1 MSAAR
6 RPDMSRL
13 PMFVAMFGFGL
24 ACVLAAVLVNVAVIF
39 ALPRP
44 EPEIYQLRDIEL
56 VLGGRELPHTA
67 QRLLDVRYDVR
78 PPPGPPPAPGG
89 YRVRTEQHIARD
101 LGVKDGEVVFAR
113 KPLGGFMDLAP
124 IPRGMGRPPEFR
136 DFRARAPSR
145 LFELA
150 QGPGQPV
157 LIGPFRVGLKQA
169 DGRWRIVETR
179 NPQLFDPWRQRVLLW
194 FLASI
199 LVTAPLAYLFA
210 RRLSA
215 PISAFAEAAD
225 RLGRDP
231 HASALN
237 LRGTAEIG
245 VAARAFNDMQE
256 RLRRYV
262 EDRTAMIGAV
272 AHDLRTPLTRLR
284 FHAESAPPALR
295 EKMAA
300 DIAEMD
306 AMVAATLAF
315 VRDASQTGDRVRLEL
330 RSLLE
335 TVVDGFAELGRDVRL
350 EPGEAVVIEGDT
362 VALRRMFANL
372 IDNAV
377 KFGGLARVHL
387 ALEDGCAVV
396 EVEDDGPGLAEGEL
410 EQVFEPFRRGEPSRN
425 RDTGGI
431 GLGLTASRTIARAHG
446 GDIVLAN
453 RRGGGLKARVSLPL

>member
-1 MSAAR
+1 MTSAR

-13 PMFVAMFGFGL
+13 PLFVAMFGFGL
-24 ACVLAAVLVNVAVIF
+24 ACVLAAVLVNIAVIF

-56 VLGGRELPHTA
+56 VLGGRELPPSA
-67 QRLLDVRYDVR
+67 QKVLAVRYDSK
-78 PPPGPPPAPGG
+78 PPPGPPPAPQG
-89 YRVRTEQHIARD
+89 YRQRTEQRIARD
-101 LGVKDGEVVFAR
+101 LDLKDADVVFAR

-124 IPRGMGRPPEFR
+124 FPRGMGRPVQFR
-136 DFRARAPSR
+136 RREPSR

-157 LIGPFRVGLKQA
+157 LIGPFSVGIRQA
-169 DGRWRIVETR
+169 DGRWRIIETR
-179 NPQLFDPWRQRVLLW
+179 NPRLLDPWRQHALLW

-215 PISAFAEAAD
+215 PIAAFAEAAD

-231 HASALN
+231 TAPALN
-237 LRGTAEIG
+237 LQGTAEIG

-284 FHAESAPPALR
+284 FHAESAPRELR
-295 EKMAA
+295 DKMAA

-315 VRDASQTGDRVRLEL
+315 VRDASQAGPRVKLEL
-330 RSLLE
+330 RSLVE
-335 TVVDGFAELGRDVRL
+335 TVVDGFSELGRDVRL
-350 EPGEAVVIEGDT
+350 QPGEAVVVEGDT
-362 VALRRMFANL
+362 VALKRLVANL
-372 IDNAV
+372 VDNAI
-377 KFGGLARVHL
+377 KFGGLARVSL
-387 ALEDGCAVV
+387 QIEDDCAVV
-396 EVEDDGPGLAEGEL
+396 EVEDDGPGLAESEL
-410 EQVFEPFRRGEPSRN
+410 EVVFEPFRRGEPSRN

-431 GLGLTASRTIARAHG
+431 GLGLSAARTIARAHG
-446 GDIVLAN
+446 GDIILAN
-453 RRGGGLKARVSLPL
+453 RLGGGLKARVSLPM

>member
-1 MSAAR
+1 MSAPR

-13 PMFVAMFGFGL
+13 PMFVAIFGFGL
-24 ACVLAAVLVNVAVIF
+24 ACVLAAVLVNIAVIF

-56 VLGGRELPHTA
+56 VLGGRGLPPAA
-67 QRLLDVRYDVR
+67 QKLLDVRFDSK
-78 PPPGPPPAPGG
+78 PPPGPPPAPEG
-89 YRVRTEQHIARD
+89 YRKRTEQRIARD
-101 LGVKDGEVVFAR
+101 LGLKDADVVFAR
-113 KPLGGFMDLAP
+113 RPFGGFTDLGP
-124 IPRGMGRPPEFR
+124 FPRGMGRPPEFR
-136 DFRARAPSR
+136 RREPSR

-157 LIGPFRVGLKQA
+157 LIGPFSVGVKQT

-179 NPQLFDPWRQRVLLW
+179 NPRLLDPWRQHALLW

-215 PISAFAEAAD
+215 PIAAFAQAAD

-231 HASALN
+231 TAPPLN
-237 LRGTAEIG
+237 LQGTAEIG

-284 FHAESAPPALR
+284 FHAESAPRELR
-295 EKMAA
+295 DKMAA

-315 VRDASQTGDRVRLEL
+315 VRDASQAGPRVRLEL
-330 RSLLE
+330 RSLVE

-350 EPGEAVVIEGDT
+350 EPGEAVVVEGDT
-362 VALRRMFANL
+362 VALKRMFANL
-372 IDNAV
+372 IDNAI
-377 KFGGLARVHL
+377 KFGGLARVTL
-387 ALEDGCAVV
+387 QAEDDCAVV
-396 EVEDDGPGLAEGEL
+396 EVEDDGPGLAENEL
-410 EQVFEPFRRGEPSRN
+410 EVVFEPFRRGEPSRN

-431 GLGLTASRTIARAHG
+431 GLGLTAARTIARGHG
-446 GDIVLAN
+446 GDITLAN
-453 RRGGGLKARVSLPL
+453 RLGGGLKARASLPI

>member
-1 MSAAR
+1 MSASTGR
-6 RPDMSRL
+6 GSQL
-13 PMFVAMFGFGL
+13 PLFAAMFGFGL
-24 ACVLAAVLVNVAVIF
+24 ACVLAAVLVNIAVIF

-56 VLGGRELPHTA
+56 VLGGRELPPAA
-67 QRLLDVRYDVR
+67 QKLLSVRLDRR
-78 PPPGPPPAPGG
+78 PPPGPPATQGG
-89 YRVRTEQHIARD
+89 YRSRTEQRIARD
-101 LGVKDGEVVFAR
+101 LGVKDEDVVFAR

-124 IPRGMGRPPEFR
+124 FPRGMGRPP
-136 DFRARAPSR
+136 DFRPRTPSR

-157 LIGPFRVGLKQA
+157 LIGPFRLGLRQA
-169 DGRWRIVETR
+169 DGQWKIVETL
-179 NPQLFDPWRQRVLLW
+179 NPRLLDPWRQHALLW
-194 FLASI
+194 ILASI

-215 PISAFAEAAD
+215 PIAAFAKAAE

-231 HASALN
+231 RAPPLE
-237 LRGTAEIG
+237 LRGAAEIG
-245 VAARAFNDMQE
+245 TAARAFNDMQG

-284 FHAESAPPALR
+284 FHAESAQPELR
-295 EKMAA
+295 EKMIA

-315 VRDASQTGDRVRLEL
+315 VRDASQAGPRAKLEL

-350 EPGEAVVIEGDT
+350 EPGDPVVIEGDN
-362 VALRRMFANL
+362 VALKRMFANL
-372 IDNAV
+372 VDNAV
-377 KFGGLARVHL
+377 KFGGLARVTL
-387 ALEDGCAVV
+387 TPEDAQVVV

-410 EQVFEPFRRGEPSRN
+410 DMVFEPFRRAEPSRS

-431 GLGLTASRTIARAHG
+431 GLGLTAARTIARAHG
-446 GDIVLAN
+446 GDIALAN

>member
-1 MSAAR
+1 MSPAQ

-13 PMFVAMFGFGL
+13 PLFVAMFGFGL
-24 ACVLAAVLVNVAVIF
+24 ACVLAAVVVNVAVIF

-56 VLGGRELPHTA
+56 LLGGRELPPSA
-67 QRLLDVRYDVR
+67 QKLLDVRNDSL
-78 PPPGPPPAPGG
+78 PPPGPPPVPQG
-89 YRVRTEQHIARD
+89 YRMRTELRIARD
-101 LGVKDGEVVFAR
+101 LGVKDADVVFAR

-124 IPRGMGRPPEFR
+124 FPRGVGRPQEFR
-136 DFRARAPSR
+136 RREPSR

-150 QGPGQPV
+150 QGAGQPV
-157 LIGPFRVGLKQA
+157 LIGPFRVGVRQA

-179 NPQLFDPWRQRVLLW
+179 NPRLLDPWRQHALLW

-215 PISAFAEAAD
+215 PIAAFARAAD

-231 HASALN
+231 AAPPLN
-237 LRGTAEIG
+237 LQGSAEIG

-262 EDRTAMIGAV
+262 DDRTAMIGAV

-284 FHAESAPPALR
+284 FHAESAPPGLR
-295 EKMAA
+295 DKMAA

-315 VRDASQTGDRVRLEL
+315 VRDASQAGPRVRLEL
-330 RSLLE
+330 KSLLE

-350 EPGEAVVIEGDT
+350 DPGEAVVVEGDT
-362 VALRRMFANL
+362 VALKRLFANL
-372 IDNAV
+372 IDNAI
-377 KFGGLARVHL
+377 KFGGLARVSL
-387 ALEDGCAVV
+387 RAEGGSAIV
-396 EVEDDGPGLAEGEL
+396 EVEDDGPGLAETEFEL
-410 EQVFEPFRRGEPSRN
+410 VFEPFRRGEPSRN

-431 GLGLTASRTIARAHG
+431 GLGLTAARTIARAHG
-446 GDIVLAN
+446 GDITLAN
-453 RRGGGLKARVSLPL
+453 RRGGGLKASVSLPM